1 MHEEKYQLNMMPQ
14 SSDHTLAVY
23 AQEGKAS
30 HRNCNFQTRCYGN
43 FKYDNIIICVI
54 IFVIICNLEYNRA

>member
-23 AQEGKAS
+23 AQEDKAS

-43 FKYDNIIICVI
+43 FKYDNNY
-54 IFVIICNLEYNRA
+54 NLRYNIRNNL